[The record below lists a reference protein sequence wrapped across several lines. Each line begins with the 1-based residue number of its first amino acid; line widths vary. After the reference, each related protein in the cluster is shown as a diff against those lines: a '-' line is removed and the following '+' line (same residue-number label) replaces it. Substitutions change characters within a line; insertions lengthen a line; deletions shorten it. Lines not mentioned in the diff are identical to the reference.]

1 MEAASSCGMSNHS
14 ECEELNLEA
23 TDPEWRFD
31 PRSWERHQWLWL
43 VSGLAA
49 GLAVLVT
56 LRTIYLHLRSFTN
69 LVQQTHIVRIM
80 IMVPVYAIDSWL
92 SYRFFRYSVYFDLVR
107 DAYEALVVYE
117 FYALL
122 VSYIG
127 GHERAFQV
135 FYGRLLKLPAPLCC
149 VTVTIRHDLLKFCKL
164 GCLQYAVLRP
174 VVTIIAIVSHSKGT
188 LCPGNFSPKFSYVF
202 ISGINFVS
210 VTVAMY
216 VSGLRIFAFFATVA
230 LINRQVCSCHVLH
243 PWFSGV
249 AAKETHVLSPFP
261 LCIPRLLISK
271 VKFRFLRL
279 AVPSSSQSSLLFFSR
294 FGRVLC

>member
-1 MEAASSCGMSNHS
+1 MSNHS

-23 TDPEWRFD
+23 IDAEWRFD
-31 PRSWERHQWLWL
+31 PRQWERHQWLWL

-49 GLAVLVT
+49 SLAVVVT

-92 SYRFFRYSVYFDLVR
+92 SYRFFRFSVYFDLVR

-149 VTVTIRHDLLKFCKL
+149 VTVTIRRDLLKFCKL

-174 VVTIIAIVSHSKGT
+174 VVTVIAIVAHARQN
-188 LCPGNFSPKFSYVF
+188 LCPGNFSPKFTYVY
-202 ISGINFVS
+202 IAGINFVS
-210 VTVAMY
+210 VTIAMY
-216 VSGLRIFAFFATVA
+216 GVQGLGLNCSVTFCCRYALVMFYILGSQELASKKPIPKFLTVSFVGT
-230 LINRQVCSCHVLH
+230 
-243 PWFSGV
+243 
-249 AAKETHVLSPFP
+249 
-261 LCIPRLLISK
+261 
-271 VKFRFLRL
+271 
-279 AVPSSSQSSLLFFSR
+279 
-294 FGRVLC
+294 

>member
-1 MEAASSCGMSNHS
+1 MSNHS
-14 ECEELNLEA
+14 EKCEELNLEA
-23 TDPEWRFD
+23 TDAEWRFD
-31 PRSWERHQWLWL
+31 PRQWERHQWLWL

-49 GLAVLVT
+49 SLAVAVT

-80 IMVPVYAIDSWL
+80 IMVPVYAVDSWL

-149 VTVTIRHDLLKFCKL
+149 VTVTIRRDLLKFCKL

-174 VVTIIAIVSHSKGT
+174 VVTVIAIVAHTKQT
-188 LCPGNFSPKFSYVF
+188 LCPGNFSPKFSYVY
-202 ISGINFVS
+202 IAAINFVS
-210 VTVAMY
+210 VTIAMY
-216 VSGLRIFAFFATVA
+216 G
-230 LINRQVCSCHVLH
+230 
-243 PWFSGV
+243 P
-249 AAKETHVLSPFP
+249 LSHC
-261 LCIPRLLISK
+261 LCTS
-271 VKFRFLRL
+271 
-279 AVPSSSQSSLLFFSR
+279 
-294 FGRVLC
+294 

>member
-1 MEAASSCGMSNHS
+1 MQSTAAAIIFRLRRPLARGMSNHS

-23 TDPEWRFD
+23 TDSAWQFD
-31 PRSWERHQWLWL
+31 PRHWERHQWLWL
-43 VSGLAA
+43 ISGLAA

-107 DAYEALVVYE
+107 DTYEALVVYE

-149 VTVTIRHDLLKFCKL
+149 VTVTIRRDLLKFCKL

-174 VVTIIAIVSHSKGT
+174 VVTIIAIVAHSKGT
-188 LCPGNFSPKFSYVF
+188 LCPGSFSPKFTYLY
-202 ISGINFVS
+202 ISCINFVS

-216 VSGLRIFAFFATVA
+216 CHAFRELFDVTSP
-230 LINRQVCSCHVLH
+230 LLTCQQVCSRHVLH
-243 PWFSGV
+243 TRFSGI
-249 AAKETHVLSPFP
+249 AAEEAHVPP
-261 LCIPRLLISK
+261 
-271 VKFRFLRL
+271 
-279 AVPSSSQSSLLFFSR
+279 
-294 FGRVLC
+294 VLPPN